1 MYNSYLHATLIANS
15 TTFVNVKDQKVKG
28 ILVSNSGSA
37 GSATVHFWGATGGT
51 FQTSLTVGASGSF
64 ILPIKV
70 SGASTSGTAVSVY
83 GLY

>member
-1 MYNSYLHATLIANS
+1 MYNSYAHATLIANS

-28 ILVSNSGSA
+28 ILVSNAGSA
-37 GSATVHFWGATGGT
+37 GTATLHFWGATGGT
-51 FQTSLTVGASGSF
+51 FQTSIAVGATSSF

-70 SGASTSGTAVSVY
+70 SGASTSGTAISVY